1 MISFKPITISDKEVI
16 TSYTYPSDYR
26 NCDFSFAN
34 MCSWR
39 FLYNSEYAIY
49 EGFML
54 IRFWI
59 EDDRAVYMSPVGKG
73 DLKAAVSQLEKD
85 SLEHGHLLC
94 MLGVTPDAKAELEA
108 VLPGD
113 FRYIPERDY
122 SDYIYLKE
130 DLKELKGK
138 KYSAKRNHVNRFKKE
153 YDYVYKPITSDII
166 NECLELEGQWFRA
179 NEEADEDDD
188 LSNERRSLSFA
199 LHNFEELGLI
209 GGSIWVDGQLVA
221 FSFGSPINHNTFGV
235 HVEKADVDYDGSFAV
250 INQEFASHL
259 PDKFVYVNREEDLGL
274 PGLRKSKLSYYPY
287 ELLEKNAV
295 VKKNE

>member
-49 EGFML
+49 EGFLL

-85 SLEHGHLLC
+85 SLEHGHPLC
-94 MLGVTPDAKAELEA
+94 MLGVSPDAKAELEA

-153 YDYVYKPITSDII
+153 YDYVYKPITPDII

-179 NEEADEDDD
+179 NEEADEEDD

-235 HVEKADVDYDGSFAV
+235 HVEKADVDYDGSFAI

-295 VKKNE
+295 VKKIE